1 MLEFMAT
8 SRIREDDITLLLP
21 SFQAPVQKLLDR
33 MRDLG
38 YSPILFDGLRT
49 AAEALR
55 NAKRGTGVVQSMHL
69 YGCAAD
75 IICED
80 HLWSCKDKKC
90 KFFTKLGQEAEALG
104 LVWGG
109 RFKKKVLR
117 AGKWVVVE
125 GYDQPHVQ
133 AIPVSAQNAMRA
145 LGVSE
150 TRRNERD
157 ELCRKYLP
165 PAAG

>member
-1 MLEFMAT
+1 MP
-8 SRIREDDITLLLP
+8 SKIREDDITLLLP
-21 SFQAPVQKLLDR
+21 SFQAPVAKLLDR

-49 AAEALR
+49 PAEALR
-55 NAKRGTGVVQSMHL
+55 NAKHGTGIVKSMHL

-80 HLWSCKDKKC
+80 HLWSCEDKRC
-90 KFFTKLGQEAEALG
+90 KFFTKLGQEAEKLG

-109 RFKKKVLR
+109 RFKKRVLR
-117 AGKWVVVE
+117 RGKWVVVV
-125 GYDQPHVQ
+125 GYDKPHVQ
-133 AIPVSAQNAMRA
+133 AIPVSAQDDMRA

-150 TRRNERD
+150 ERARERD

-165 PAAG
+165 PAAV